1 MKITFDPVK
10 RASTLRDR
18 NLDFADAVEV
28 FAGKGPEYSG
38 RTARLWRA
46 QDYHRGVPARQN
58 GDRGLDAARQR
69 AARIFDE
76 ESQ

>member
-28 FAGKGPEYSG
+28 FAGKALNIPDE
-38 RTARLWRA
+38 RR
-46 QDYHRGVPARQN
+46 DYGEPKIITVDPC
-58 GDRGLDAARQR
+58 AA
-69 AARIFDE
+69 E
-76 ESQ
+76 W

>member
-28 FAGKGPEYSG
+28 FPEYSE
-38 RTARLWRA
+38 RTA
-46 QDYHRGVPARQN
+46 
-58 GDRGLDAARQR
+58 
-69 AARIFDE
+69 
-76 ESQ
+76 

>member
-1 MKITFDPVK
+1 MKITFDPAK

-28 FAGKGPEYSG
+28 FAGKVLNITDER
-38 RTARLWRA
+38 RTMASQDNQCGIIARE
-46 QDYHRGVPARQN
+46 N

-69 AARIFDE
+69 TARIFDE